1 MLHRTFI
8 KWVVKYENVLI
19 DKQTTKI
26 WIVNIN
32 KEQTKELF
40 LQIILYDNLQKK
52 KNEQQRILGRV
63 SAVASFVSYRYIRQ
77 SPNV

>member
-52 KNEQQRILGRV
+52 RTNNNG
-63 SAVASFVSYRYIRQ
+63 Y
-77 SPNV
+77 